1 MHMSCAVA
9 SVGIRKSRVKAEL
22 SGAQDT
28 ACTWKTVL
36 QPGQQDD
43 QYKMQHNAEYIDQ
56 GAVIAYLA
64 MKLAR
69 REVYQPPVTRKGQ

>member
-22 SGAQDT
+22 SDAQDT

-43 QYKMQHNAEYIDQ
+43 QYKCNIMLNISIKVPSLD
-56 GAVIAYLA
+56 
-64 MKLAR
+64 
-69 REVYQPPVTRKGQ
+69 T